1 MKAEESKILDI
12 LTENK
17 KYVIPSYQRPYSWSA
32 EHAEQLIK
40 DIYES
45 FREDAPEYF
54 IGSLIC
60 IEEKNQSDIY
70 EVVDGQQR
78 LTTLSLILAKI
89 RDLSSNSRLKETL
102 QKRILPIDEFSDKPQ
117 EPRLLVR
124 KKEEDLYKN
133 YILQGNSTYLPKE
146 DNRSY
151 TENLFIKNFQTIED
165 YLTREINDDDDLR
178 SLTEYILKNVYVVLV
193 KTESFASAYRL
204 FNVLNTRGL
213 SLKQSDLLKN
223 NLFEIAET
231 YKKAVKPTRN
241 DGSSISQKIEEYWES
256 IEDIVG
262 IENMDK
268 FLVLHETSRKKN
280 RNKAVAVFKIAE
292 HFTKV
297 VKDEHKNDAIDF
309 VLALKR
315 SAKNY
320 QRLKEISFD
329 NPSTYRIIQCLS
341 ELYEEWI
348 PPMLAFLNRLD
359 QVDCTLSE
367 NDFNIFTI
375 EFEKCYI
382 NRWFAH
388 HNKSQREVICYDVV
402 ANINNNLSIGEIK
415 QELKKHTKNEAL
427 LQYLQ
432 ENIYEARSN
441 KMYFLKYIL
450 HRLDQEMQDNSVY
463 KTYTEKVTI
472 EHILPQNMESPYW
485 SDRFSKEDHL
495 EWVNKLGNLT
505 LISGHKNSK
514 AQNEGFDK
522 KLKIYEGNGKSV
534 SFDISKNVLKYADWN
549 VESIRHRHNFLI
561 DIAKAIWS
569 IK

>member
-17 KYVIPSYQRPYSWSA
+17 KYVIPSYQRPYSWSP

-45 FREDAPEYF
+45 FREDVPEYF

-165 YLTREINDDDDLR
+165 YLNREINDDDDLR

-231 YKKAVKPTRN
+231 HKKAIKPTRN
-241 DGSSISQKIEEYWES
+241 DSSSISQKIEEYWES

-309 VLALKR
+309 VLVLKK

-359 QVDCTLSE
+359 QADCTLSE
-367 NDFNIFTI
+367 EDFNIFTI

-388 HNKSQREVICYDVV
+388 YNKSQREVICYDVV
-402 ANINNNLSIGEIK
+402 ANINNNLSISEIR

-472 EHILPQNMESPYW
+472 EHILPQNMESLYW
-485 SDRFSKEDHL
+485 TDRFSKEDHL

-522 KLKIYEGNGKSV
+522 KLKVYEGNGKSV
-534 SFDISKNVLKYADWN
+534 SFDISKNVLKYTDWN
-549 VESIRHRHNFLI
+549 VENIRHRHNFLI